1 MKQFSKILELTRA
14 LKSASNRKKAA
25 DDAVAIATSRA
36 AAAARAHQDAEM
48 ALNVAWRDI
57 RATLEAQT
65 KD

>member
-1 MKQFSKILELTRA
+1 MKQFSKIRELTRA

-25 DDAVAIATSRA
+25 DYAVTIAQ
-36 AAAARAHQDAEM
+36 ARAQAADKVFKDAEM